1 MLYIIGVAHRA
12 QAKTPDS
19 QATEAQES
27 FERCLRH
34 TIEEVRPAFIGEE
47 HNEDFLCKGG
57 EVSITYKVAHE
68 KGIQHRFCDPNTRE
82 REEIGYQN
90 FMVISQRLW
99 MKEPN
104 LSNEELGI
112 KSRAIE
118 IAQYFPIREQFWLHR
133 LEGCRDVHAIFV
145 CGDIH
150 IESFLKLLES
160 EGISFK
166 LVQRSIGVNEMDQ
179 PYYRASQYLI
189 EHPGL
194 FSWDQ
199 HS

>member
-1 MLYIIGVAHRA
+1 MLYVIGVAHRA

-27 FERCLRH
+27 FEGCLRG
-34 TIEEVRPAFIGEE
+34 IIDEVRPDFIGEE
-47 HNEDFLCKGG
+47 DNEEFLCNRG
-57 EVSITYKVAHE
+57 EVSITHKVAQE
-68 KGIQHRFCDPNTRE
+68 KGIKHRFCDPSTEE
-82 REEIGYQN
+82 RAKIGYQN
-90 FMVISQRLW
+90 FMVISQRVW
-99 MKEPN
+99 MKEPD

-150 IESFLKLLES
+150 IESFTKLLES
-160 EGISFK
+160 DGISFK
-166 LVQRSIGVNEMDQ
+166 VVQRGIGVNEEDQ
-179 PYYRASQYLI
+179 PYYLASQYLN
-189 EHPGL
+189 EHAEL
-194 FSWDQ
+194 SSWN
-199 HS
+199 